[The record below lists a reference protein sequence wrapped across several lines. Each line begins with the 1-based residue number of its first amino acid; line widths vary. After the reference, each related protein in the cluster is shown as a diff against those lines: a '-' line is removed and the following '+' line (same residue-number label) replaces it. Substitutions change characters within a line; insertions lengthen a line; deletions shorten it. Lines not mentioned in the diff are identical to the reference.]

1 MEGEAPMKPMSRE
14 PPLRASIS
22 EGPAL
27 KDCGLILVPFSSFSM
42 RPSWRPTRAVAWV
55 RFGKYPMRT
64 SDAES
69 FWPESATLA
78 ALSLGSSFTASEP

>member
-1 MEGEAPMKPMSRE
+1 MKPMSRE

-27 KDCGLILVPFSSFSM
+27 KVCGLIWVAPSSLAM

-69 FWPESATLA
+69 FAPPSAVAPA
-78 ALSLGSSFTASEP
+78 ALFSGFSAWEP